1 MKKYINILVAVL
13 SLLVFPATSC
23 TEDFSEINT
32 NPDAINEIDYN
43 TLLTHAILET
53 SGGRYEN
60 WRAGL
65 IYSSTMIQHFATL
78 PGYWSGDKY
87 LYNAGYSSS
96 LFDRNYPTSV
106 KSMVDILDKTD
117 PSSNIYNVTLI
128 WWVATMHRLTDMY
141 GDIPYSE
148 AGRGFI
154 DGNFRPKYD
163 QQSVIYP
170 DMLSKLETAVAAL
183 DAGKDAVTG
192 DFMFGGNLDLWKKYG
207 NSLMLRLGMRLSK
220 VDAASAQQWV
230 AKAIAGGV
238 MTDNTESALVPHT
251 DGPAGLNRNGIGEV
265 FNWDGTRFATDDSPR
280 LSEFFVNWMLAN
292 NDPRLDKLGVVAS
305 GGPQKGLPNGLDETS
320 IQTAPTGSDL
330 ETYSRINHLVVL
342 RESPMLFQAY
352 SEVELL
358 LAEAAE
364 RGWHSGDA
372 KAHFE
377 NGVRAAI
384 NQWTAFNS
392 SLAVEAGDIDT
403 YIAGL
408 GYTAGSADAMRMI
421 GEQYWAATFLNEY
434 EAYANYRRT
443 GYPELTPVDYP
454 GNESNGQIPRR
465 LRYPTSE
472 YGVNEANIN
481 AANAAQGPDEF
492 TTRIWWD
499 S

>member
-1 MKKYINILVAVL
+1 MKKQFNILLATLAILVL
-13 SLLVFPATSC
+13 PMSSC
-23 TEDFSEINT
+23 DNDFDVTNT
-32 NPDAINEIDYN
+32 NPNVINEIDYN
-43 TLLTHAILET
+43 TMLTHAILQT

-60 WRAGL
+60 WRAAL

-96 LFDRNYPTSV
+96 LFDRNYPTSI
-106 KSMVDILDKTD
+106 KSMVDILDKTE
-117 PSSNIYNVTLI
+117 PSSNIHNVTLI

-141 GDIPYSE
+141 GDVPYSE
-148 AGRGFI
+148 AGKGFI
-154 DGNFRPKYD
+154 DGNFRPQYD
-163 QQSVIYP
+163 AQSDIYA
-170 DMLSKLETAVAAL
+170 DMLAKLETAAGAL
-183 DAGKDAVTG
+183 NAGGDNVTG
-192 DFMFGGNLDLWKKYG
+192 DFMFGGDVNLWKKYAY
-207 NSLMLRLGMRLSK
+207 SLMLRLGMRMSK
-220 VDAASAQQWV
+220 VDAAAAQQWV
-230 AKAIAGGV
+230 GKAIAGGV
-238 MTDNTESALVPHT
+238 MSDISESALVPHT
-251 DGPAGLNRNGIGEV
+251 DGPGGINRNGIGEV
-265 FNWDGTRFATDDSPR
+265 FNWNGSRFATDDSPR

-292 NDPRLDKLGVVAS
+292 NDPRLDKLGVVGN
-305 GGPQKGLPNGLDETS
+305 GGPHMGLPNGLDATS
-320 IQTAPTGSDL
+320 IQTAPGGSDL
-330 ETYSRINHLVVL
+330 EAYDRITHLVVL
-342 RESPMLFQAY
+342 RESPMLFQTYA
-352 SEVELL
+352 EVELL

-372 KAHFE
+372 KTHFE

-384 NQWTAFNS
+384 NQWAAFDG
-392 SLAVEAGDIDT
+392 SLAVDAADIDT

-408 GYTAGSADAMRMI
+408 GYTAGSADAQRMI

-443 GYPELTPVDYP
+443 GFPELTPTNYP

-472 YGVNEANIN
+472 YGVNEVNIN
-481 AANAAQGPDEF
+481 AANARQGDDVF